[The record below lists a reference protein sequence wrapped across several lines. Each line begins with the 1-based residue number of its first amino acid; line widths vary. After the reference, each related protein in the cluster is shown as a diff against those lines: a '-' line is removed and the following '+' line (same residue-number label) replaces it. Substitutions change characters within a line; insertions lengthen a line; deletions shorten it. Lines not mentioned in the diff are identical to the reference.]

1 MGEHTPGP
9 WWPDYRTASIGCGA
23 GWIVGT
29 EWHDQKS
36 DEEFGDI
43 EDDMRLVA
51 AAPELLAACEAVLA
65 LAEKNDDPEMSEE
78 SLEQMAQEAADRI
91 RAAIAKAKGE

>member
-9 WWPDYRTASIGCGA
+9 WWPDYRTASIGCEA

-51 AAPELLAACEAVLA
+51 AAPDLLAACEGLLA
-65 LAEKNDDPEMSEE
+65 AWWKSWDCSRDPGHQEMYEPIKQ
-78 SLEQMAQEAADRI
+78 L
-91 RAAIAKAKGE
+91 RAAIAKAQGE